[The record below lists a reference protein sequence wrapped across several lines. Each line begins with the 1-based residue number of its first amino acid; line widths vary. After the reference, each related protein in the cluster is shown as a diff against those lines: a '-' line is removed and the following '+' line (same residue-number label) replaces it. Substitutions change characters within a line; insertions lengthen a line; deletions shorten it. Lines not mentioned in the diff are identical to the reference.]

1 MITKDK
7 FSGGG
12 VLPVVNIEKDGV
24 NIPCFIVFSSNR
36 GVLSDAGGKVDPGED
51 IQKTCT
57 REFYEESCKLFSID
71 HQLIINHKYID
82 VSCGPTYYRTYF
94 PLIDFGVHKSDF
106 SNNRSILKLRRTYKY
121 FLEKNEMVFIPVD
134 SKTLRLNVDSN
145 KIYTTKDVDGNER
158 LVNRRLHKLLRLYR
172 KLNIEPNKLT
182 LEEVSK
188 NDIKT
193 YKSV

>member
-1 MITKDK
+1 MLESRK

-12 VLPVVNIEKDGV
+12 VLPIVNIKKDGV
-24 NIPCFIVFSSNR
+24 ETPCFIVFSSNR
-36 GVLSDAGGKVDPGED
+36 GVLSDAGGRVDPGEP

-71 HQLIINHKYID
+71 HQLIIEHKHID
-82 VSCGPTYYRTYF
+82 LTYGPTYYRVYF
-94 PLIDFGVHKSDF
+94 PLIDFDVDKSKF
-106 SNNRSILKLRRTYKY
+106 ASNRSVLKLKRTYKY

-134 SKTLRLNVDSN
+134 SKTLRLNADSN
-145 KIYTTKDVDGNER
+145 RIYTVKDIDGNVR
-158 LVNRRLHKLLRLYR
+158 LVNRRLHKLVRLYR
-172 KLNIEPNKLT
+172 KYNFVPKVLT

>member
-1 MITKDK
+1 MLERR

-12 VLPVVNIEKDGV
+12 VLPIVNIKKDGV
-24 NIPCFIVFSSNR
+24 DTACFIVFSSNR
-36 GVLSDAGGKVDPGED
+36 GVLSDAGGKVDPGES

-71 HQLIINHKYID
+71 HQLIIEHKHID
-82 VSCGPTYYRTYF
+82 LTCGSTYYRVYF
-94 PLIDFGVHKSDF
+94 PLIDFDVDKSKF
-106 SNNRSILKLRRTYKY
+106 ARNRSVLELRRTYKY

-134 SKTLRLNVDSN
+134 SITLRLNVDSN
-145 KIYTTKDVDGNER
+145 KIYTVKDIDGNKH
-158 LVNRRLHKLLRLYR
+158 LVNRRLHKLVRLYR
-172 KLNIEPNKLT
+172 KLNIKPNKLT

>member
-12 VLPVVNIEKDGV
+12 VLPIVNIEKDGV

-82 VSCGPTYYRTYF
+82 ISCGPTYYRTYF
-94 PLIDFGVHKSDF
+94 PLIDFGVDKSDF

-134 SKTLRLNVDSN
+134 SKTLRLNPVSN

-193 YKSV
+193 YKSL

>member
-36 GVLSDAGGKVDPGED
+36 GVLSDAGGKVDPGEP

-71 HQLIINHKYID
+71 HNVGKSKSSNVPPMCPTIY
-82 VSCGPTYYRTYF
+82 CGP
-94 PLIDFGVHKSDF
+94 
-106 SNNRSILKLRRTYKY
+106 ILLDCT
-121 FLEKNEMVFIPVD
+121 
-134 SKTLRLNVDSN
+134 
-145 KIYTTKDVDGNER
+145 
-158 LVNRRLHKLLRLYR
+158 H
-172 KLNIEPNKLT
+172 
-182 LEEVSK
+182 
-188 NDIKT
+188 
-193 YKSV
+193 

>member
-1 MITKDK
+1 MLEKRY
-7 FSGGG
+7 SGGG
-12 VLPVVNIEKDGV
+12 VLPIINIKKDGV
-24 NIPCFIVFSSNR
+24 DVNCFIVFSSNR
-36 GVLSDAGGKVDPGED
+36 GVLSDAGGKVDPGEP

-71 HQLIINHKYID
+71 HRLITEHKHID
-82 VSCGPTYYRTYF
+82 LTYGSTYYRVYF
-94 PLIDFGVHKSDF
+94 PLIDFEVDKSKFD
-106 SNNRSILKLRRTYKY
+106 SNRSILELKRTYKY

-134 SKTLRLNVDSN
+134 SVTLRVNPDSN
-145 KIYTTKDVDGNER
+145 KIYNVKDVDGNVR

-172 KLNIEPNKLT
+172 KYNFTPKPLT

-193 YKSV
+193 YKSAK

>member
-71 HQLIINHKYID
+71 DQLIINHKYID
-82 VSCGPTYYRTYF
+82 INCGPTYYRTYF
-94 PLIDFGVHKSDF
+94 PLIDFGVDKSDF

-134 SKTLRLNVDSN
+134 SRTLRLNPVSN

-158 LVNRRLHKLLRLYR
+158 LVNRRLHKLVRLYR

>member
-1 MITKDK
+1 MLEGK

-12 VLPVVNIEKDGV
+12 VLPVVNIKKDGV
-24 NIPCFIVFSSNR
+24 DTPCFIVFSSNR
-36 GVLSDAGGKVDPGED
+36 GVLSDAGGKVDPGES

-57 REFYEESCKLFSID
+57 REFYEESCKLFSIN
-71 HQLIINHKYID
+71 HQLITEHKYID
-82 VSCGPTYYRTYF
+82 LTCGSTYYRVYF
-94 PLIDFGVHKSDF
+94 PLIDFNIDKSKF
-106 SNNRSILKLRRTYKY
+106 SSNRNVLELKRAYKY

-134 SKTLRLNVDSN
+134 SITLRLNVDSN
-145 KIYTTKDVDGNER
+145 KIYTVKDIDGNNH
-158 LVNRRLHKLLRLYR
+158 LVNRRLHKLVRLYR
-172 KLNIEPNKLT
+172 KYNITPKNLT

>member
-1 MITKDK
+1 MILKDK

-24 NIPCFIVFSSNR
+24 NIACFIVFSSKR
-36 GVLSDAGGKVDPGED
+36 GVLSDAGGKVDRGED

-71 HQLIINHKYID
+71 HQLITEHKYID
-82 VSCGPTYYRTYF
+82 ITCGPTYYRTYF
-94 PLIDFGVHKSDF
+94 PLIDFGVDKSDF
-106 SNNRSILKLRRTYKY
+106 TNNRSILELRRTYKY

-134 SKTLRLNVDSN
+134 SKTLRLNPLSN

-158 LVNRRLHKLLRLYR
+158 LVNRRLHKLVRLYR
-172 KLNIEPNKLT
+172 KLNIEPKKLT

-188 NDIKT
+188 NNIKT